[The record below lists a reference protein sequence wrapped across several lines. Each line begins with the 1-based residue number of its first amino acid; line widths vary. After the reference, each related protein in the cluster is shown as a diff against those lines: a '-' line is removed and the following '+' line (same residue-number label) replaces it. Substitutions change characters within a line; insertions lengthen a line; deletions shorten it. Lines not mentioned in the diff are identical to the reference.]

1 MKSILAPPEAKI
13 GLFDLA
19 RLLISTAP
27 KVYYEPEE
35 KRLKDKIKYRLRGGA
50 TPGPTREWFRLLSQP
65 NMAIIPESCPR
76 ILSKLQRP
84 YLHRNILLSERLRV
98 LKEHYEFVTRNFTQ
112 PAMAR
117 IYSSRGSLL
126 TDLPMEGVVTFS
138 LRLIYANCFEKEGEL
153 TIVLVDEA
161 TTKILYALSFSVI
174 SFRAEPKQMFI
185 GGLQGTKQ
193 DNIRELTIEIT
204 RKMHGLR
211 PKALLLFVAQH
222 LASLWGMGSLRAVSN
237 EQSIYRD
244 FRLRK
249 KKISADYDE
258 FWIESGGQSGP
269 DGLFNLPIR
278 FEPRP
283 MTDFKA
289 NKRPVYRKRYEML
302 EQIAQR
308 STAHSAELG
317 SSRPSEQL
325 QPASASTDCKTPDE
339 LESHES

>member
-1 MKSILAPPEAKI
+1 MKSILPPPEAKI

-35 KRLKDKIKYRLRGGA
+35 KRLKDKIKYCLRGFA

-126 TDLPMEGVVTFS
+126 TDLPMEGVGTFS

-153 TIVLVDEA
+153 TLVLSNEQ
-161 TTKILYALSFSVI
+161 TGGRLFALTFTIINEKPDSREI
-174 SFRAEPKQMFI
+174 FI
-185 GGLQGTKQ
+185 GGLQGFRRTTDK
-193 DNIRELTIEIT
+193 EEVVLLT
-204 RKMHGLR
+204 RAMHGLR
-211 PKALLLFVAQH
+211 PKALLLFSLQQ
-222 LASLWGMGSLRAVSN
+222 LAIDWDVKSIRAVSDRR
-237 EQSIYRD
+237 SIYTD
-244 FRLRK
+244 FRLK
-249 KKISADYDE
+249 KKNVLASYDE
-258 FWIESGGQSGP
+258 FWTDSQGVLGQ
-269 DGLFNLPIR
+269 DGLFILPPLFVARDIS
-278 FEPRP
+278 EIKP
-283 MTDFKA
+283 A
-289 NKRPVYRKRYEML
+289 KRSLYRRRYDML
-302 EQIAQR
+302 GTLGIQI
-308 STAHSAELG
+308 
-317 SSRPSEQL
+317 SSSLLNTTRY
-325 QPASASTDCKTPDE
+325 
-339 LESHES
+339 